1 MNAKKIWNADIYL
14 RLSKED
20 EDKEIGN
27 KRDSDII
34 TNQRELALAFI
45 KDRADICLHEIRVD
59 DGYTGSNFDRPAFV
73 KMMDD
78 VRAGV
83 VDCIIVKDLS
93 RFGREY
99 ITIGE
104 YLDKIFPVLGVRFIA
119 INDGYDTSNKRTA
132 SEDLIIPFKNL
143 INDSYCRDTSLKVRA
158 LFEMKR
164 RQGEFIGSFAVYGYR
179 KDPENKNKL
188 IIDEPAAQVVQ
199 EIFRMKLSG
208 MSQNNIADYLNEMGI
223 LCPTEYKKAQGMKF
237 FCSFA
242 SNKFGQWHGP
252 SVTYILKNEIYLG
265 VLIQGVTETPTYKVK
280 ERITKP
286 REEWSIIRNAHPPII
301 NESDFAAVQRSLSL
315 ETRTAPKAKT
325 VYLFSG
331 LISCGV
337 CGEQIVRKVVP
348 SGKKKF
354 SYYICNGKKKGKGCA
369 SHSIS
374 TAKVDAAILEVLKQH
389 LLALGELKQIVASLD
404 QEDILSVRIQS
415 LQSRLAQ
422 KQDEIATCRNFKR
435 SLYENYVKGIL
446 EREDF
451 DSYNADYDAKIQT
464 AEQQCQSLRN
474 EIEKHMDGKHD
485 KLQWLR
491 ELNYQT
497 DVECF
502 TREVVLYFI
511 DAVKIMEN
519 GELEIAFRFAD
530 AYADTLALVEKAK
543 KNSPREVV

>member
-27 KRDSDII
+27 KRDSDSI

-179 KDPENKNKL
+179 KDP
-188 IIDEPAAQVVQ
+188 
-199 EIFRMKLSG
+199 
-208 MSQNNIADYLNEMGI
+208 
-223 LCPTEYKKAQGMKF
+223 
-237 FCSFA
+237 
-242 SNKFGQWHGP
+242 
-252 SVTYILKNEIYLG
+252 
-265 VLIQGVTETPTYKVK
+265 
-280 ERITKP
+280 
-286 REEWSIIRNAHPPII
+286 
-301 NESDFAAVQRSLSL
+301 
-315 ETRTAPKAKT
+315 
-325 VYLFSG
+325 
-331 LISCGV
+331 
-337 CGEQIVRKVVP
+337 
-348 SGKKKF
+348 
-354 SYYICNGKKKGKGCA
+354 
-369 SHSIS
+369 
-374 TAKVDAAILEVLKQH
+374 
-389 LLALGELKQIVASLD
+389 
-404 QEDILSVRIQS
+404 
-415 LQSRLAQ
+415 
-422 KQDEIATCRNFKR
+422 
-435 SLYENYVKGIL
+435 
-446 EREDF
+446 
-451 DSYNADYDAKIQT
+451 
-464 AEQQCQSLRN
+464 
-474 EIEKHMDGKHD
+474 
-485 KLQWLR
+485 
-491 ELNYQT
+491 
-497 DVECF
+497 
-502 TREVVLYFI
+502 
-511 DAVKIMEN
+511 
-519 GELEIAFRFAD
+519 
-530 AYADTLALVEKAK
+530 
-543 KNSPREVV
+543 